1 MAMIKC
7 SECGKEVS
15 DKAKVCMNC
24 GCPVES
30 MTPDGT
36 IRIKMTGI
44 DKALMTKQKVSVKD
58 NRDKLLWEGY
68 AGQIAEFYLEKA
80 TKIKIKYHLCS
91 TAYSGTCTAEV
102 DPSKGT
108 KYAVFVRQSIFKTN
122 LELQRV
128 DVFDS
133 DY

>member
-7 SECGKEVS
+7 PECGNEVS
-15 DKAKVCMNC
+15 DKAEACMKC

-30 MTPDGT
+30 MTPDGVVR
-36 IRIKMTGI
+36 IRMTGI
-44 DKALMTKQKVSVKD
+44 DKAMMTRQKVSVKD
-58 NRDKLLWEGY
+58 EYDKLLWEGY
-68 AGQIAEFYLEKA
+68 AGQIADIYLEKK
-80 TKIKIKYHLCS
+80 TKVKIKYHLCS
-91 TAYSGTCTAEV
+91 TAYSGTCVAEI

-128 DVFDS
+128 DRIDA